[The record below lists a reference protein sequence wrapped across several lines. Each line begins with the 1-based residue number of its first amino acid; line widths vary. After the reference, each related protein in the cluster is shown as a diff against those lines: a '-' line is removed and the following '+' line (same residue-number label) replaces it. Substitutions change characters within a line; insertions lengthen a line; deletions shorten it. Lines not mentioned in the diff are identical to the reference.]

1 MGVTHV
7 YAWGESA
14 DCFMINPEVEPKKQE
29 PYIKSVDNTVEN
41 GPVSC

>member
-7 YAWGESA
+7 YAWGQIS
-14 DCFMINPEVEPKKQE
+14 DCFMINPEVDPKNQE
-29 PYIKSVDNTVEN
+29 PHIKSVDNMVEN